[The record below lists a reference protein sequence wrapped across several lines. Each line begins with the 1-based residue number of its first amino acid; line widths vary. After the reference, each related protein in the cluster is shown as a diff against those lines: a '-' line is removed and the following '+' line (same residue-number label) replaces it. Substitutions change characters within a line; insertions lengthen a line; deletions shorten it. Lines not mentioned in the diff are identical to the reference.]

1 MSLVLKSSH
10 VKYGFTSVHF
20 KKFTLKGKYRKKK
33 LNLEWLTGTNIYSFS
48 IIFSV
53 VILLLWS
60 K

>member
-1 MSLVLKSSH
+1 MSIVLKSSH
-10 VKYGFTSVHF
+10 VKYGFTSIYV
-20 KKFTLKGKYRKKK
+20 KKFTLKAKYRKKK
-33 LNLEWLTGTNIYSFS
+33 VKPRMVTGTNFYSFI